1 MVKTVGEAI
10 KLMSKISDIADV
22 TSQSTDVVEAFV
34 NHRFREEMI
43 LPYVGITPNISFL
56 MSCGERWVTTSDRIH
71 CKVIEFHEKHICQ
84 LEDDIR
90 RLYGI
95 EPYEFIKRWYR
106 VCNYMD
112 SMRFV
117 HIKLKKQEM

>member
-1 MVKTVGEAI
+1 M
-10 KLMSKISDIADV
+10 
-22 TSQSTDVVEAFV
+22 

-71 CKVIEFHEKHICQ
+71 CKVIEFHEKHICK

-95 EPYEFIKRWYR
+95 EPYEFIKRWYS

-112 SMRFV
+112 SMRFI
-117 HIKLKKQEM
+117 HIKLKKQEP